1 MKACQKAKRTI
12 AYQAGYKYAVMG
24 LSWLSSEA
32 WERQYDL
39 SLQLHN
45 FAAEFAWLC
54 GDLDA
59 MNGYIET
66 ILQQSQSLL
75 DKISAFCLQIQAD
88 TSQMKF
94 VEALTTAQQVLEFL
108 GVALPSSATRDHL
121 LGMVSDIEL
130 MIADISIAGLAN
142 LPVMTI
148 PSDIAIIQIIS
159 HIIPTAYI
167 CGSHL
172 FPVTVILGV
181 KLLIRAGNS
190 PLSAYIYANYAYI
203 LCNYCQSIEKSEEFG
218 QLALRLANETDA
230 KSVRPQVYVMLAL
243 YMQHRKSPLRETL
256 DLAQQGYIFAQ
267 EVGNQE
273 WAGYS
278 AYAFCANGFASV
290 QNLIELEEMT
300 HNYCVSLVKSN
311 QIASANW
318 CQIYRQAILNLT
330 NPSPQQ
336 QTIFFDNLD
345 QEANFLAELHKAE
358 DLLGLYH
365 FHLCK
370 LIISYLFGDIEVAHQ
385 HALEAR
391 ARLNVAQGI
400 VGLPV
405 FYFYDSLVL
414 LCQLTKINPGSE
426 EGVKKLQQVE
436 SNQNKLQQDWAN
448 YAPVNYQHKFDLVQ
462 AEKLGILGER
472 WAALELY
479 DEAIAGAKT
488 HDYFQ
493 EEALANELAAKFY
506 LAWGKDK
513 VAAGYMQDAYYG
525 YLRWSAKAK
534 TNSLE
539 QQYPHLLQAIL
550 RKSHSTDSLQTLE
563 SISEINLSIHSSVT
577 STAINTNSQLDFAAV
592 LKATQ
597 LLSEQIQLNEL
608 LTQLVQL
615 MLQNSGA
622 DKLAV
627 ILPDGGNT
635 WQVRAIATPEMTQLL
650 DESSTDYPHLPI
662 QLIQYAKNTREIIA
676 IDDLHTD
683 LPIIDAYLQEHQPRS
698 ILCLPILYQGDLTG
712 LLYLQNQAIAGVFS
726 RDRILVLNFLC
737 TQAAIALEN
746 ARLFKEQQRS
756 AVEIQIKNN
765 FLKAQQESSLDGMLV
780 IDANRQVSAYN
791 QRFVSIWNIP
801 KAVLET
807 QDDQQLLAYVLDQ
820 LENPTEFLERVEYLY
835 NHPKECSCDEI
846 ALKNQRF
853 LERYSSPV
861 RLPWGEYSS
870 RIWYFRDISDRKQLE
885 QEQARLTAVLEA
897 TPDFIGVANTQGE
910 ILWHNKPLRELRQDL
925 GNPKDYRSIASC
937 HPDWANKIIREEAL
951 PTAIQHGSWSGE
963 LALLDGAGTEIPVS
977 QVIIAHK
984 SASGEVV
991 NYSTIMRDIRDRKA
1005 AEQELTL
1012 KQNHLEALLNN
1023 IPHIAWI
1030 KDAESRFIAVNQP
1043 LAQML
1048 NCSPTDMIGKTDY
1061 DFSPAAIARGYQQ
1074 DDFQVLTSGQR
1085 KIVEERTR
1093 RGDGSWGWLETTKTP
1108 FRDAQGRLAGTV
1120 GIAADIS
1127 NRKAAE
1133 KLLKMTQYGVHN
1145 SSDGIIWVTVDARII
1160 YANPAICKLL
1170 GYSEEEL
1177 TALSVFD
1184 IDPDFPPENWES
1196 AWEVTKA
1203 GQDGC
1208 ILESRHRTKDGR
1220 LCPVEIVGNYF
1231 ELDGIEYEFVR
1242 IRDISDRKQAE
1253 RLLAD
1258 YSCELERQVEERT
1271 RALQE
1276 SQHELTDYIE
1286 NAATSLH
1293 WVDANGII
1301 LWANQTE
1308 LDFLG
1313 YSREE
1318 YIGQPIANFHADD
1331 EVIADILT
1339 RLSNNETLTNY
1350 EARLRCKD
1358 GSIRYVQ
1365 ISSNVFYRD
1374 GEFVHTRC
1382 FTTDIT
1388 ERKAAETALN
1398 DLVAGTAATTG
1409 EDFFPAL
1416 VCHISTALEVPITL
1430 VTQFVDQELQSLAFV
1445 VDGELQPNFTY
1456 NLPETPCRDLVVDYS
1471 YHCPSNLSEHFPNH
1485 PHRARGV
1492 DSYLG
1497 VALRDRQGQVLG
1509 SLCIFDRQSL
1519 RAPEKARQI
1528 LDVFGSRAAAE
1539 LERQRTEKALQNLIA
1554 GTAAFTGPDFFN
1566 ALVRHIAEALNASYA
1581 FVNEVI
1587 DSDHTRIL
1595 AAWADGEYLPEEIVE
1610 ATDTPC
1616 AIVLQEGSYYCGRDL
1631 GTQFPHHPLIASM
1644 GVESYQGIVLPDRQG
1659 QTIGM
1664 LCVLARQPMVDPD
1677 RSEQILRVFA
1687 ARAAAELE
1695 RQRAAN
1701 ALQNLIAGTAALT
1714 GPDFFNALVCHI
1726 AEALNASHAFV
1737 TEVVEANQ
1745 LRFLAAWGDGQ
1756 HLPTDVVD
1764 IEGTTCA
1771 IALQEG
1777 AYHCKRNVIAGF
1789 PQNPRLAPMGVE
1801 SYMGVALQNRQG
1813 RSLGTLCIF
1822 SRQLIA
1828 NPEHS
1833 QEILRVFAARAAAE
1847 LERQQAEMVINQQF
1861 AAIEAAIDGISILQN
1876 GVYRYVNQAH
1886 LNLFGYQ
1893 HADELV
1899 GQSWK
1904 RLYSP
1909 DEVSRFE
1916 QDILPLL
1923 AYEQGWQG
1931 EAIATRQDGSTF
1943 AQGVSLTLTEDGLLI
1958 SVCRDISDLKQ
1969 AQSLITHNA
1978 LHDPLTGL
1986 PNRTLLLERL
1996 ALAIQRA
2003 QRYENYRYA
2012 VLFLDL
2018 DRFKVINDS
2027 LGHVVGDQL
2036 LVAIAQRLK
2045 THLRQT
2051 DLVARLGGDEF
2062 LILLEDISH
2071 TEEVAQIAGRILDDC
2086 QTPLNINGH
2095 QIFISTSIGIVLSEK
2110 DYQQATDLIRDADIA
2125 MYQAKTDGRN
2135 SYRFF
2140 DTEMHTEVLK
2150 RLILET
2156 DLRKA
2161 VDQQEFEIYYQPIIE
2176 LSNRQLIGFEALV
2189 RWRHPTR
2196 DLIAPDEFI
2205 PVAEETGFIQ
2215 LIDSWVLQQACQQIV
2230 DWQNRF
2236 PEFAALKISINL
2248 SAQDLGK
2255 ANLIEEID
2263 RVLANTGLRG
2273 ESITLEITES
2283 LLIQDIDKII
2293 DLFMQLTQR
2302 KIQISIDDFGTG
2314 YSSLSYLHRLP
2325 VHSLKVDRSFVSQ
2338 MESKTRNYKVVSTI
2352 VGLGQQL
2359 GLTTIAEGI
2368 EAPQQLSLV
2377 QKLGCQFGQGY
2388 LFSPPL
2394 STQDVEVFFS
2404 QGKDAL
2410 GSY

>member
-1 MKACQKAKRTI
+1 M
-12 AYQAGYKYAVMG
+12 
-24 LSWLSSEA
+24 
-32 WERQYDL
+32 
-39 SLQLHN
+39 
-45 FAAEFAWLC
+45 
-54 GDLDA
+54 
-59 MNGYIET
+59 
-66 ILQQSQSLL
+66 
-75 DKISAFCLQIQAD
+75 
-88 TSQMKF
+88 
-94 VEALTTAQQVLEFL
+94 
-108 GVALPSSATRDHL
+108 
-121 LGMVSDIEL
+121 
-130 MIADISIAGLAN
+130 
-142 LPVMTI
+142 
-148 PSDIAIIQIIS
+148 
-159 HIIPTAYI
+159 
-167 CGSHL
+167 
-172 FPVTVILGV
+172 
-181 KLLIRAGNS
+181 
-190 PLSAYIYANYAYI
+190 
-203 LCNYCQSIEKSEEFG
+203 
-218 QLALRLANETDA
+218 
-230 KSVRPQVYVMLAL
+230 
-243 YMQHRKSPLRETL
+243 
-256 DLAQQGYIFAQ
+256 
-267 EVGNQE
+267 
-273 WAGYS
+273 
-278 AYAFCANGFASV
+278 
-290 QNLIELEEMT
+290 
-300 HNYCVSLVKSN
+300 
-311 QIASANW
+311 
-318 CQIYRQAILNLT
+318 
-330 NPSPQQ
+330 
-336 QTIFFDNLD
+336 
-345 QEANFLAELHKAE
+345 
-358 DLLGLYH
+358 
-365 FHLCK
+365 
-370 LIISYLFGDIEVAHQ
+370 
-385 HALEAR
+385 
-391 ARLNVAQGI
+391 
-400 VGLPV
+400 
-405 FYFYDSLVL
+405 
-414 LCQLTKINPGSE
+414 
-426 EGVKKLQQVE
+426 
-436 SNQNKLQQDWAN
+436 
-448 YAPVNYQHKFDLVQ
+448 
-462 AEKLGILGER
+462 
-472 WAALELY
+472 
-479 DEAIAGAKT
+479 
-488 HDYFQ
+488 
-493 EEALANELAAKFY
+493 
-506 LAWGKDK
+506 
-513 VAAGYMQDAYYG
+513 
-525 YLRWSAKAK
+525 
-534 TNSLE
+534 
-539 QQYPHLLQAIL
+539 
-550 RKSHSTDSLQTLE
+550 
-563 SISEINLSIHSSVT
+563 
-577 STAINTNSQLDFAAV
+577 
-592 LKATQ
+592 
-597 LLSEQIQLNEL
+597 
-608 LTQLVQL
+608 TQLVQL

-627 ILPDGGNT
+627 MLPDGDNT
-635 WQVRAIATPEMTQLL
+635 WQIRAIATPEITKLL
-650 DESSTDYPHLPI
+650 DESFTDYPHLPI

-676 IDDLHTD
+676 IDDLDTD
-683 LPIIDAYLQEHQPRS
+683 LSIIDAYLQEHQPRS

-807 QDDQQLLAYVLDQ
+807 QDDQQLLAYILDQ

-846 ALKNQRF
+846 TLKNQRF

-861 RLPWGEYSS
+861 RLPWGEYSG

-885 QEQARLTAVLEA
+885 QEQAQLTAVLEA

-910 ILWHNKPLRELRQDL
+910 IIWHNKPLRELRQDL
-925 GNPKDYRSIASC
+925 GNPKDHSSIASC

-963 LALLDGAGTEIPVS
+963 LALLDGAGNEIPVS

-991 NYSTIMRDIRDRKA
+991 NFSTIMRDIRDRKA

-1048 NCSPTDMIGKTDY
+1048 NCSPADMIGKTDY

-1127 NRKAAE
+1127 DRKAAE

-1145 SSDGIIWVTVDARII
+1145 SSDGIMWVTANARII

-1177 TALSVFD
+1177 TALSIFD

-1196 AWEVTKA
+1196 AWQATKA

-1258 YSCELERQVEERT
+1258 YNYELERQVEERT

-1365 ISSNVFYRD
+1365 INSNVFYRD

-1416 VCHISTALEVPITL
+1416 VCHISAALEVPITL

-1519 RAPEKARQI
+1519 RDPEKARQI
-1528 LDVFGSRAAAE
+1528 LDVFGNRAAAE
-1539 LERQRTEKALQNLIA
+1539 LERQRTEKALQNLVAGTAINTRADFFPVLVRYLTQALGVSHALIAERIGEEEVTLAYFGEGQLLPVQSLPMLNTPCEEVYKHGTYYCELEPCQTCAELAKMGARSYLGVALKDRQGKAIGLLSIFHRRILTDPIHAEQILRIFAARAAAELERQRAENALQNLIA

-1595 AAWADGEYLPEEIVE
+1595 AAWTDGEYLSNEIVE
-1610 ATDTPC
+1610 ARDTPC
-1616 AIVLQEGSYYCGRDL
+1616 AIVLQEGSYYCGRNL
-1631 GTQFPHHPLIASM
+1631 MAQFPHHPLIASM

-1659 QTIGM
+1659 RTIGM
-1664 LCVLARQPMVDPD
+1664 LCVLARQPMIDPD

-1737 TEVVEANQ
+1737 TEVVEADQ

-1777 AYHCKRNVIAGF
+1777 AYHCERNVIAGF

-1813 RSLGTLCIF
+1813 QSLGTLCIF

-1909 DEVSRFE
+1909 DEVRRFE
-1916 QDILPLL
+1916 QDILPIL
-1923 AYEQGWQG
+1923 AYGQGWQG

-2062 LILLEDISH
+2062 LILLEDISN